1 VFHSEGII
9 MATVRIRPA
18 VRVRVDQVV
27 GQGPLCPAQ
36 LEQLRRPPADRD
48 DAVAVMRWQVAWLL
62 VEKSVATIAR
72 ESRVPA
78 TAIVSFIRSPARVA
92 GAALTLG
99 QAARLMRLLEVTI
112 EDRELV
118 DDFHEHRRI
127 AQPYVEVA
135 GIDFARALRRA
146 RQVRR
151 AYRAAN
157 PGASTLGLD

>member
-1 VFHSEGII
+1 
-9 MATVRIRPA
+9 MATASSRPA
-18 VRVRVDQVV
+18 VRVRVDQGVE
-27 GQGPLCPAQ
+27 QGALCPAQ
-36 LEQLRRPPADRD
+36 LEQLRRPPEDRD

-78 TAIVSFIRSPARVA
+78 ATIVYFIRSPARVA
-92 GAALTLG
+92 GGVLTLG
-99 QAARLMRLLEVTI
+99 QAARLMRLLEVTV
-112 EDRELV
+112 EDRELRA
-118 DDFHEHRRI
+118 DFHEHRRI

-157 PGASTLGLD
+157 PGASTLGVD